1 MISGRAKMQLIAF
14 LIISVVGISYVG
26 VRYFNLASAFGGGG
40 YTVRLQLTDS
50 GGIFT
55 NAEVTYRGV
64 TVGRVGPLQLTRQ
77 GVEADLEIER
87 GAPPIPADLDAV
99 VANRSAVGEQYVDLR
114 PVRPGGPPLQE
125 GSVIPASRTTT
136 PVPVETLLLD
146 IDELARS
153 VPLDSLRT
161 VVTELGAAFA
171 GTGPQ
176 LQTLLDSSQTLTDSA
191 VDALPPTL
199 DLIRDGRT
207 VLQTQ
212 NVQSSAI
219 TSFSRDLALFA
230 EQLRTSDPDLRR
242 LITTTPQVSIQ
253 VIQLLRESGTQIGR
267 LIADLLTVSR
277 IAGPRLDGLEQI
289 LVTYPFEAA
298 RAYTVTPGD
307 GWAHF
312 GLVLNVN
319 DPPPCEQGYQGTE
332 RRSGIETEP
341 VPLNTDARCT
351 LPRGDQSSVRGAQNV
366 PRPGT
371 GVPAPVPAPGPS
383 PASGTSSTT
392 TPPWSGSGSGPYQE
406 PMTDLAGVLR

>member
-1 MISGRAKMQLIAF
+1 MISRRVKIQLVAF

-77 GVEADLEIER
+77 GVEADLEVDPD
-87 GAPPIPADLDAV
+87 APPIPADLDAV

-114 PVRPGGPPLQE
+114 PVRPGGPTLQE
-125 GSVIPASRTTT
+125 GSVVPASRTTT
-136 PVPVETLLLD
+136 PVPVETLLLN
-146 IDELARS
+146 IDELTRS

-161 VVTELGAAFA
+161 VVAELGTAFA

-176 LQTLLDSSQTLTDSA
+176 LQTLLDSSQALTDSA
-191 VDALPPTL
+191 VDALPQTL

-207 VLQTQ
+207 VLETQ

-242 LITTTPQVSIQ
+242 LVTTAPQLSIQ
-253 VIQLLRESGTQIGR
+253 VIQLLRESGTQIGQ

-289 LVTYPFEAA
+289 LVTYPFEVA

-332 RRSGIETEP
+332 RRSGIETDP
-341 VPLNTDARCT
+341 IPLNTDARCN
-351 LPRGDQSSVRGAQNV
+351 LPRGSQSSVRGAQNV

-371 GVPAPVPAPGPS
+371 GVPAPVSAPGPGPVS
-383 PASGTSSTT
+383 STSSTT
-392 TPPWSGSGSGPYQE
+392 SPPWPGSGSGQYQE